1 MHLQLLILDMHDYVP
16 EDVKRATIDGLEAWP
31 FPHIGKPVSG
41 IADIAFGSIH
51 LARVV
56 VSPKDI
62 VPIEVVRASAYQP
75 VRDGIAVSRQP
86 VMRHN
91 VPMAVNAN
99 AVDARQSTSL
109 IGKARLRPGDSA
121 LHDVVGDIEIGLHRH
136 AGVRTH
142 NAIIGVAE
150 METAEHIGG
159 CRIKGPNGANR
170 VLDGQV
176 FHMDIAAVN
185 FQDVTPLAVPTVQN
199 REVSIGAID
208 ESVSP
213 ADHNWVLKCAA
224 ASNLPVSA
232 VSACVQCNDIPGLFR
247 AKGAGQLRRG
257 VHINNPWSNRVAR
270 NGSRYPRES

>member
-1 MHLQLLILDMHDYVP
+1 MGM
-16 EDVKRATIDGLEAWP
+16 
-31 FPHIGKPVSG
+31 
-41 IADIAFGSIH
+41 
-51 LARVV
+51 
-56 VSPKDI
+56 
-62 VPIEVVRASAYQP
+62 
-75 VRDGIAVSRQP
+75 
-86 VMRHN
+86 
-91 VPMAVNAN
+91 
-99 AVDARQSTSL
+99 
-109 IGKARLRPGDSA
+109 
-121 LHDVVGDIEIGLHRH
+121 
-136 AGVRTH
+136 
-142 NAIIGVAE
+142 AE
-150 METAEHIGG
+150 MESAETIAV
-159 CRIKGPNGANR
+159 CRTKGPNGANR

-232 VSACVQCNDIPGLFR
+232 AVSACGQCNDIPGLCR